1 MEPTLILFLFAGAV
15 GGALFGC
22 LLLALSGLR
31 DLQRSAQKL
40 SEMT

>member
-1 MEPTLILFLFAGAV
+1 MEPVLILLAGAV

-22 LLLALSGLR
+22 LLIALSGLR